1 MSLKKTP
8 ELTIIGGGLA
18 GSEAAFQAAERGI
31 AVHLYEMRPTRYTP
45 AHKTDH
51 LAELVCSNSLRSEEL
66 THAVGVLKEELRRAG
81 SLIMQAADAHR
92 VPAGSAHAVDRERF
106 AAHITRTIG
115 GHPRIRLTR
124 QEVTDIPEGKVV
136 VLATGPLT
144 SDWMAETI
152 TRLTGSTHLHFYD
165 AIAPILEAESLDGK
179 TVFAASRYG
188 KGGADYLNCPMNR
201 EEYERFYEALMAGDK
216 VPAEAFEEPRYF
228 EGCMPVEVLA
238 ERGKGT
244 LLFGPMKPVGLT
256 DPRTNRQPHAVVQLR
271 KENREGSAYNMVGFQ
286 TKLKYP
292 EQDRI
297 FRMIPGLEQVEFL
310 RYGSVH
316 RNTFVDAPRVLAPT
330 LQFRK
335 RPDLFLAG
343 QITGVEGY
351 VESTAMGWLAGLFA
365 VRWMQ
370 KLPLEIPPPTTAHGA
385 LIGHIMQTE
394 REFQPSN
401 VNWSLFPSLPEKIRA
416 RRARR
421 EALARRAL
429 AQWDAYLQRIE
440 S

>member
-1 MSLKKTP
+1 MSLKRTP
-8 ELTIIGGGLA
+8 ELTVIGGGLA

-45 AHKTDH
+45 AHKTDQ
-51 LAELVCSNSLRSEEL
+51 LAELVCSNSLRSEER
-66 THAVGVLKEELRRAG
+66 THAVGVLKEEMRRAG

-106 AAHITRTIG
+106 AAHITRTIS

-124 QEVTDIPEGKVV
+124 QEVTDIPEGKAV

-165 AIAPILEAESLDGK
+165 AIAPILEAESVDSAK
-179 TVFAASRYG
+179 VFAASRYD
-188 KGGADYLNCPMNR
+188 KGGADYLNCPMSE
-201 EEYERFYEALMAGDK
+201 EEYERFYEALMAGEK
-216 VPAEAFEEPRYF
+216 VPAEAFEEPKYF

-256 DPRTNRQPHAVVQLR
+256 DPRTNAQPHGVVQLR
-271 KENREGSAYNMVGFQ
+271 KENREGTAYNMVGFQ

-316 RNTFVDAPRVLAPT
+316 RNTFVDAPRVLEPT
-330 LQFRK
+330 LQFRR

-370 KLPLEIPPPTTAHGA
+370 GKPLEIPPPATAHGA
-385 LIGHIMQTE
+385 LIGHIMQAD
-394 REFQPSN
+394 RKFQPSN
-401 VNWSLFPSLPEKIRA
+401 VNWSLFPELPEKIRS
-416 RRARR
+416 RLARR

-429 AQWDAYLQRIE
+429 AEWDTYLQRTG

>member
-1 MSLKKTP
+1 MSLKSTR
-8 ELTIIGGGLA
+8 ELTVIGGGLA

-45 AHKTDH
+45 AHKTDQ

-66 THAVGVLKEELRRAG
+66 THAVGLLKEEMRRGG

-106 AAHITRTIG
+106 AAQITRIIS

-124 QEVTDIPEGKVV
+124 QEVTDIPEGKVT

-165 AIAPILEAESLDGK
+165 AIAPILEADSVDRA

-188 KGGADYLNCPMNR
+188 KGGADYLNCPMTR
-201 EEYERFYEALMAGDK
+201 EEYDRFYEALLAGDK
-216 VPAEAFEEPRYF
+216 VPPEAFEEPRYF

-238 ERGKGT
+238 ERGPGT

-256 DPRTNRQPHAVVQLR
+256 DPRTDAQPHAVVQLR
-271 KENREGSAYNMVGFQ
+271 KENREGTAYNMVGFQ

-297 FRMIPGLEQVEFL
+297 FRMIPGLQRVEFL

-316 RNTFVDAPRVLAPT
+316 RNTFVDAPRVLEPT
-330 LQFRK
+330 LQFRQ

-365 VRWMQ
+365 VRRLQ
-370 KLPLEIPPPTTAHGA
+370 GKPVEIPPPATAHGA
-385 LIGHIMQTE
+385 LIGHIMQTD
-394 REFQPSN
+394 RDFQPSN
-401 VNWSLFPSLPEKIRA
+401 VNWSLFPPLPEKIRA

-429 AQWDAYLQRIE
+429 TEWGAYLQRMAP
-440 S
+440 